1 MPDLTHFAADGSA
14 RMVDV
19 HHKPETVRTAT
30 ASALVT
36 MLPATLARVQSG
48 DSKKGDVL
56 GVARLA
62 GILAA
67 KRTDELIPLCHSLPL
82 SSVVVEFEVR
92 SETVLKITATTTV
105 SGRTGVEMESLVAV
119 SIAALTVYDMVKSA
133 DRGVSIGPVR
143 LEAKSGGQSGDF
155 ASPSPPA

>member
-19 HHKPETVRTAT
+19 HAKPETLRTAT
-30 ASALVT
+30 ASARIT
-36 MLPATLARVQSG
+36 MRPETLTRIQTG

-82 SSVVVEFEVR
+82 SSVAIDFEIVNSCELR
-92 SETVLKITATTTV
+92 ILGTVTV
-105 SGRTGVEMESLVAV
+105 FGRTGVEMEALVAV

-133 DRGVSIGPVR
+133 DRGVVIGPVR
-143 LEAKSGGQSGDF
+143 LDAKSGGRSGDF
-155 ASPSPPA
+155 ARPPAPA